1 MVYLQQVTTLA
12 EELVAADDPYEVG
25 IGIHGLSA
33 HASTEV
39 EPAGFVWLIWG
50 ALTDW
55 VELKPDETEQAAAEM
70 VRAAREWLSL
80 DLADRAAVARHL
92 NYWVYDV
99 CGYARPATSGAY

>member
-1 MVYLQQVTTLA
+1 MCDPRVTTVPTQDEAEVVYLQQVTTLA
-12 EELVAADDPYEVG
+12 EELVATDDPYEVG

-55 VELKPDETEQAAAEM
+55 VELQA
-70 VRAAREWLSL
+70 
-80 DLADRAAVARHL
+80 
-92 NYWVYDV
+92 
-99 CGYARPATSGAY
+99 